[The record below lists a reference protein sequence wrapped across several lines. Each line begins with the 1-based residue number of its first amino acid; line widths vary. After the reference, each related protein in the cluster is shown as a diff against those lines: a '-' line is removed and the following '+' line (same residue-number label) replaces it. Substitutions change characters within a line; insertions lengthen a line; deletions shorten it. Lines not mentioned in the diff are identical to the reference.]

1 MMNVLIGDIGNTNT
15 KICLIEIKT
24 FKIKKI
30 ISFNSNNISSKNF
43 LKKNLK
49 KILKKKSINKIAL
62 FSSVVPRYQLIFEK
76 FLKKIYKIK
85 IKEIKDKKINKVVK
99 INVKNKNQVG
109 SDRIANAAGVYKK
122 YKTNCIVL
130 DFGTATTF
138 DVVTKNGIYNGGI
151 IAPGVNLSIKSLSN
165 SADQIPIFSIKKQKK
180 IIGKNTI
187 EALRSGFYWGYSGL
201 INNIILKIEKETE
214 KKYKIIFTGG
224 YADLFKTSII
234 RPFKIDKNITIEGII
249 EIFKKNEKGRVYFL
263 SLRWFRRN
271 RNEFEFVC
279 LRKSWK

>member
-1 MMNVLIGDIGNTNT
+1 MNALIGDIGNTAT

-30 ISFNSNNISSKNF
+30 IYFNSNNISSKNF

-49 KILKKKSINKIAL
+49 KIIKKKPINKIAL
-62 FSSVVPRYQLIFEK
+62 FSSVVPNYQLILKK
-76 FLKKIYKIK
+76 FLKKNYKIK
-85 IKEIKDKKINKVVK
+85 LKEIKEKAINKIVK
-99 INVKNKNQVG
+99 INIKNKNQVG

-122 YKTNCIVL
+122 YKANCIVL

-138 DVVTKNGIYNGGI
+138 DVVTKKGIYNGGI
-151 IAPGVNLSIKSLSN
+151 IAPGLNLSIKSLSS

-180 IIGKNTI
+180 VIGKNTV

-201 INNIILKIEKETE
+201 INNIILKIENETK

-224 YADLFKTSII
+224 YADLFKASII
-234 RPFKIDKNITIEGII
+234 RPFKIDKNITIKGII
-249 EIFKKNEKGRVYFL
+249 EIFKKNKKYL
-263 SLRWFRRN
+263 N
-271 RNEFEFVC
+271 
-279 LRKSWK
+279 